1 MATKETCKM
10 RRACWD
16 NEVAAFIKKVAETF
30 TSADCTDG
38 GSTAG
43 TYTFTEK
50 IPADSLVLG
59 CKYEVTT
66 AFKCDSTCVATVGD
80 GSTADL
86 FGVTASVAAA
96 ATVGCSAKYASNK
109 SLPFVET
116 ATAPVV
122 TITEDSDFGD
132 VTAGEMT
139 VSVYYIELN

>member
-1 MATKETCKM
+1 MATKGSCKA
-10 RRACWD
+10 RQACWD
-16 NEVAAFIKKVAETF
+16 NEVAGFIKKVSETF

-38 GSTAG
+38 ESKSG
-43 TYTFTEK
+43 TYTFTDK

-66 AFKCDSTCVATVGD
+66 AFECSSTCVATVGD

-109 SLPFVET
+109 ALPFVET

-139 VSVYYIELN
+139 VSVYYFELN